1 MGKQRRWINS
11 LIFKIL
17 VGFSL
22 ATLTTIMTALAI
34 SSWISREIV
43 EKRLQSDALFVS
55 NTLGAALP
63 PILQK
68 GDIAAAQRLTENIAA
83 IPLIHEITVLDV
95 DYKIVVSSAL
105 GQIGLLN
112 HHAAAAAVFEMNRIH
127 FISIGK
133 DSYDIAIP
141 VKGNRYI
148 RKNSNDINWVVL
160 ARLNTE
166 YEDLVFAYLNQAITV
181 QSILLFLML
190 TVLMLALLYRF
201 IFVPFKH
208 LSRAAHEIESGNF
221 SHRIGLQRFD
231 EIGEF
236 IDAFNHMIEAI
247 MTREKRIIDDSMV
260 IEEGRQR
267 LEMAVEAS
275 EAGIWDWNIMDG
287 SVVFSDR
294 WVTMLGY
301 EPDEIENHVSSWE
314 KLLHPEDS
322 KVVQQELNAHLE
334 GKTAIYQTVHRL
346 RTKSGA
352 WRWIQDTGRVVSR
365 GEDGTA
371 RRMLGTHVD
380 VTSRRQNEMELTRY
394 REQLEEMVEERTRE
408 LKEAQNELINLAIE
422 SGRAQLSAMILHNIG
437 NAMTP
442 VGVRVA
448 EMKQDNPG
456 QRISEYLRRSY
467 EDLVAHAEHLADYVT
482 EDERGKEV
490 FAFMGKLIRSMSE
503 HQQGLSDSLDKI
515 SEAVNY
521 VSEIISLQQNYAAGK
536 RENREMTDL
545 NRLMEDALK
554 MQSTA
559 IEKRKI
565 RVDKDLAPGL
575 PPLIIDRNKLMQV
588 VVNLIKNSYE
598 AMDGL
603 QGDAP
608 FLAVRTFTTAGHVGL
623 EVRDSGIGVEPE
635 RIGRIFEFGESGKG
649 SSGFGL
655 YYCSMFVE
663 ANMGKLDFISD
674 GPGKGATVRLTFETR
689 LPQHRDGNE

>member
-380 VTSRRQNEMELTRY
+380 VTSRRLNEMELTRY

-467 EDLVAHAEHLADYVT
+467 EDLVAHA
-482 EDERGKEV
+482 
-490 FAFMGKLIRSMSE
+490 
-503 HQQGLSDSLDKI
+503 
-515 SEAVNY
+515 
-521 VSEIISLQQNYAAGK
+521 
-536 RENREMTDL
+536 
-545 NRLMEDALK
+545 
-554 MQSTA
+554 
-559 IEKRKI
+559 
-565 RVDKDLAPGL
+565 
-575 PPLIIDRNKLMQV
+575 
-588 VVNLIKNSYE
+588 
-598 AMDGL
+598 
-603 QGDAP
+603 
-608 FLAVRTFTTAGHVGL
+608 
-623 EVRDSGIGVEPE
+623 
-635 RIGRIFEFGESGKG
+635 
-649 SSGFGL
+649 
-655 YYCSMFVE
+655 
-663 ANMGKLDFISD
+663 
-674 GPGKGATVRLTFETR
+674 
-689 LPQHRDGNE
+689 